1 MNLRHIRKQDLDALH
16 RLGGK
21 NAGITRGII
30 VRFVSRKTRDE
41 VITNR
46 RKLKKK
52 RRKSVV
58 NVEDLTKRNSHLYNV
73 ARDDPVVKLCWTV
86 RGKIFVK
93 AYNGKIIEIKSK
105 PDLQDP
111 RLKDTASTSAGG
123 DRRNK
128 VENSA
133 EKSSATQAAER
144 RNSVEDANSQDA
156 MSEAEKIPRI
166 CGNN

>member
-1 MNLRHIRKQDLDALH
+1 M
-16 RLGGK
+16 
-21 NAGITRGII
+21 
-30 VRFVSRKTRDE
+30 
-41 VITNR
+41 
-46 RKLKKK
+46 
-52 RRKSVV
+52 
-58 NVEDLTKRNSHLYNV
+58 
-73 ARDDPVVKLCWTV
+73 